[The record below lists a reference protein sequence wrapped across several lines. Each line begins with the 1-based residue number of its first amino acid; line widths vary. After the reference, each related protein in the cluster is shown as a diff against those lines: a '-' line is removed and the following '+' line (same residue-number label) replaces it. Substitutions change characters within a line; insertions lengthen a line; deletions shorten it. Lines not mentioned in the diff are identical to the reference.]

1 MEFDA
6 CYRMM
11 SVWVL
16 DPEVTTVESSTVLE
30 HRQRSDKCYIYWS
43 MVHVCWINYVNEYS
57 SSVNAWLGFIDVQTW
72 RTWVR
77 TCVRETA
84 WCSLLSRRVVH
95 MSFPICGLSHL
106 RTYCQQ
112 IRRDRCKRCHNSLL
126 MMLLSVMHDVFS
138 VYMYSP
144 SVCMKSFNFYHHPI
158 MILF

>member
-1 MEFDA
+1 
-6 CYRMM
+6 MM

-16 DPEVTTVESSTVLE
+16 DSEVTTVKSSTVLE
-30 HRQRSDKCYIYWS
+30 HRQRSDKCYYIYWS

-84 WCSLLSRRVVH
+84 RCSLLSRILLIR
-95 MSFPICGLSHL
+95 SICGLSHL

-112 IRRDRCKRCHNSLL
+112 IRRDRCKRCHNSL
-126 MMLLSVMHDVFS
+126 MMLLSVMHYVFS
-138 VYMYSP
+138 VYMYRL
-144 SVCMKSFNFYHHPI
+144 SVCMKTFNFSHHPI